1 MGIRLM
7 LGVALFATAPLVVG
21 AEDAKPTH
29 TLRPPA
35 DVTWLSFTPDSKQ
48 LLTGGNAVPNLADEI
63 SYELRLWSVASGGL
77 VAASPK
83 SSGVGASGVVS
94 PDGRMALTGGS
105 TGEWRLW
112 ELPGLKTVHR
122 GQLANLRIHRV
133 AFRPDGEAFTV
144 LLRDSRRNRDWA
156 NYEAFAFDTASGR
169 PLGKPTPWAA
179 ERLQGSPV
187 GAPSTGPPAGWALG
201 NDPPFDRKGVI
212 VAPAGR
218 LDEALEVPGDDDGC
232 GGPMARAYSRDG
244 KRALSAGCNGQV
256 VVWDYPARTV
266 VGKPL
271 ATFRRLAVSEP
282 GLALA
287 ADGRRAA
294 VVNTDKVFD
303 ANLPSLTV
311 YDLDTRKVVV
321 GPLKLGST
329 GLGLISAL
337 AFSPDGSVLAI
348 AFSRGGAG
356 VAQRT
361 SEVQLWA
368 MPAKD

>member
-35 DVTWLSFTPDSKQ
+35 DVTWLSFTPDSKH
-48 LLTGGNAVPNLADEI
+48 LLTGGHAVPNLGDEN

-77 VAASPK
+77 VVASPK
-83 SSGVGASGVVS
+83 TSGVGASGAIS
-94 PDGRMALTGGS
+94 PDGLTALTGG
-105 TGEWRLW
+105 TAGEWRLW
-112 ELPGLKTVHR
+112 KLPELTAVRR
-122 GQLANLRIHRV
+122 GKLAHLRVHRV
-133 AFRPDGEAFTV
+133 AFRPDGQAFTA
-144 LLRDSRRNRDWA
+144 LLRDSHKNQNWL

-187 GAPSTGPPAGWALG
+187 GERSTGPPAGWALG

-266 VGKPL
+266 AGKPL

-294 VVNTDKVFD
+294 VVNTDKVFE

-361 SEVQLWA
+361 SEVQLWS

>member
-1 MGIRLM
+1 MGIRFM
-7 LGVALFATAPLVVG
+7 LGVALFATAPRVVR

-35 DVTWLSFTPDSKQ
+35 DVTWMSFTPDSKQ
-48 LLTGGNAVPNLADEI
+48 LLTGGEAAPIRGDENN
-63 SYELRLWSVASGGL
+63 YELRLWSVASGGL
-77 VAASPK
+77 VVASPK
-83 SSGVGASGVVS
+83 TSGVGASGAIS
-94 PDGRMALTGGS
+94 PDGLTALTGG
-105 TGEWRLW
+105 TAGEWRLW
-112 ELPGLKTVHR
+112 KLPELTAVRR
-122 GQLANLRIHRV
+122 GKLAHLRVHRV
-133 AFRPDGEAFTV
+133 AFRPDGQAFTA
-144 LLRDSRRNRDWA
+144 LLRDSHRNQNWL

-169 PLGKPTPWAA
+169 PLGKPTPWAP

-187 GAPSTGPPAGWALG
+187 GEPSTGPPAGWAVG
-201 NDPPFDRKGVI
+201 NDPPFDRKGVV

-218 LDEALEVPGDDDGC
+218 LDEALEVPGDDVGC

-271 ATFRRLAVSEP
+271 VTFPRLAVRDP

-294 VVNTDKVFD
+294 VASMDIASSGNV
-303 ANLPSLTV
+303 LSLTV

-321 GPLKLGST
+321 GPLKIGST
-329 GLGLISAL
+329 GVGLLNAL
-337 AFSPDGSVLAI
+337 AFSPDGSVLAV

-361 SEVQLWA
+361 SEVQLWS